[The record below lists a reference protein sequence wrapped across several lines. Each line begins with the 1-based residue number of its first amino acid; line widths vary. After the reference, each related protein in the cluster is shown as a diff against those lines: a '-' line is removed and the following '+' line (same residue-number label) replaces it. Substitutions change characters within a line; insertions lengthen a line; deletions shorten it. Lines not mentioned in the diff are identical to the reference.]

1 MYDSLNVSRAKIAR
15 LFSSFKEEKK
25 MKRLVVV
32 LLVLGFLLTGCGSTG
47 ANEQDN
53 QFVVGMECDYAPFNW
68 TSLEQG
74 EHGVAISG
82 GGYADGYDVMIA
94 QKIADALGKELVIK
108 KISWEGLQ
116 PALEANDIDAI
127 IAGMTAN
134 AEREV
139 NGDFTTPYYES
150 EMVMIVRKD
159 DALANASRLSDFS
172 GKTVVGQIG
181 TNYDDI
187 IDQIE
192 GVNHHTPLKTY
203 PLMIYALQTG
213 EVDAITAELPV
224 AIGATQAND
233 DLAIVYFEEGYGF
246 DIDTTVSICLKE
258 GTRDGEFFQ
267 AVQSALDAID
277 EETRVNLMLDATN
290 RQPAS
295 ED

>member
-1 MYDSLNVSRAKIAR
+1 MRR
-15 LFSSFKEEKK
+15 L
-25 MKRLVVV
+25 LAV
-32 LLVLGFLLTGCGSTG
+32 LLILGFLLAGCGGNADT
-47 ANEQDN
+47 DN

-68 TSLEQG
+68 TALEQG
-74 EHGVAISG
+74 EHGIAISG

-94 QKIADALGKELVIK
+94 KKIADSLGKELVIK
-108 KISWEGLQ
+108 KIAWEGLQ

-134 AEREV
+134 PDREM

-150 EMVMIVRKD
+150 EMVMIVRKA
-159 DALANASRLSDFS
+159 DALDREAHLTDFS
-172 GKTVVGQIG
+172 GKNVVGQIG

-187 IDQIE
+187 IDQIPS
-192 GVNHHTPLKTY
+192 VNHHTPLKTY

-233 DLAIVYFEEGYGF
+233 DLAIVYFEDGYGF

-258 GTRDGEFFQ
+258 GTRDGDFFK
-267 AVQSALDAID
+267 AVQSALDAISED
-277 EETRVNLMLDATN
+277 DRVNMMLDATN
-290 RQPAS
+290 RQPSS
-295 ED
+295 EE